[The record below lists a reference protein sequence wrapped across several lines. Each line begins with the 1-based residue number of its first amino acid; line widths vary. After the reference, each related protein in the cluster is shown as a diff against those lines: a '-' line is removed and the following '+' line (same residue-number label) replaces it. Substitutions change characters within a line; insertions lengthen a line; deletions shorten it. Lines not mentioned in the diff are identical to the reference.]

1 MSERIPSEDLT
12 REMKKINLE
21 EQVISPDEEVDKAR
35 KLHRN
40 PNTGVYR
47 RIRKDDVT
55 LPLMIS
61 KMRKISKRSWNA
73 SRPDSMK
80 IEKISRPGALTI
92 QIRRRRF
99 VKLYT
104 KANGIGWSRSH
115 YSSKIRLRIRIMN
128 LPKEMTKPHHRVL
141 LTTRNPRAFA
151 QQ

>member
-1 MSERIPSEDLT
+1 
-12 REMKKINLE
+12 MKKINLE
-21 EQVISPDEEVDKAR
+21 EQVISPDKEVDKAR
-35 KLHRN
+35 KLQEKATKKKFKEYLRLRN

-104 KANGIGWSRSH
+104 KANGIR
-115 YSSKIRLRIRIMN
+115 
-128 LPKEMTKPHHRVL
+128 
-141 LTTRNPRAFA
+141 
-151 QQ
+151 